1 MEDRHLTIRMAKPDD
16 GRALRRLA
24 ELDSSPDLK
33 GRVLLAELD
42 EQPVAAVSLD
52 SGEVNAN
59 PFRRTVHTV
68 RMLRLRRYE
77 LLRQGADL
85 APAPSL
91 FRRLAAG

>member
-1 MEDRHLTIRMAKPDD
+1 MDDRHLTIRMAKPDD
-16 GRALRRLA
+16 GHALRRLA

-59 PFRRTVHTV
+59 PFRRTADTV

-85 APAPSL
+85 APAPAL